1 MEFLYCKKQF
11 MQRCIAKNL
20 TENTL
25 RAYEEFFTST
35 QKYFATINKLK
46 DFESVTASDIRGY
59 FIEAG
64 KTMKGITLIGY
75 HRRFAT
81 FYNFLVT
88 DGILTD
94 NVMKRV
100 EKPKVGKRL
109 IQSFSSTEVHTM
121 LNAYNIET
129 FIGRRNY
136 TILCILLGTGL
147 RRSELLA
154 LNLVDVN
161 MQDGFIRV
169 IGKGDK
175 ERIVPIS
182 KSLLRTLRLY
192 IKARAEYL
200 QTRPD
205 TPAFIIS
212 KYGRRLSK
220 DGSNSIFRQL
230 RKDYKLTGKRFSAH
244 TWRHT
249 FAKAFL
255 LNGGDVF
262 TLQELLGHEDIETT
276 KIYVTLTDTEKA
288 QQNAHY
294 NPLENRKWEY
304 Y

>member
-121 LNAYNIET
+121 LNAYNVET

-200 QTRPD
+200 KTRPD